1 MGKGVLLIISGP
13 SGSGKGTIVERLV
26 SDLGYSVSISAT
38 TRSPRPNEKD
48 GVHYF
53 FNTVESLSLIH
64 I

>member
-38 TRSPRPNEKD
+38 TRSPRPMKRTE
-48 GVHYF
+48 YIIF
-53 FNTVESLSLIH
+53 SIR
-64 I
+64 

>member
-53 FNTVESLSLIH
+53 FNTDRKF
-64 I
+64 